1 MVESI
6 EDLFLFHTFFCV
18 LAFNTNKTF
27 KFKRRF
33 GNTYSDT
40 GPILFFF
47 YYHDDMKSLDFAIT
61 APICYKCVNETR
73 SWLLYRH
80 LDVRTQFY
88 FNMHSRVYGSLINGT
103 FISTVLVKQ
112 CVCMY
117 ICDNYIL
124 YAMYYDVSVIITR

>member
-1 MVESI
+1 MFPWLNPSRI
-6 EDLFLFHTFFCV
+6 FFRLTFTLGLFNYCYLTHISVSLHLTPM
-18 LAFNTNKTF
+18 
-27 KFKRRF
+27 KF
-33 GNTYSDT
+33 
-40 GPILFFF
+40 L
-47 YYHDDMKSLDFAIT
+47 FAIT

-73 SWLLYRH
+73 SWLSYRH
-80 LDVRTQFY
+80 LDVKNQLY
-88 FNMHSRVYGSLINGT
+88 FNMHSRIYGSLINGT